1 MLYVLLP
8 RRQRYTNQCLFS
20 PRQVSPTR
28 WRQEREDRRKEIT
41 TYLSDLSSFLPLPP
55 PPLLLS
61 EQRKE
66 ALITLGRE
74 EEIDERVEEGG
85 GKEREA
91 LLVTDCTLAACFH
104 PLSLSFSRYCHL
116 SPAHARMQ
124 YGAARPMSTVG
135 PSLLSPPGFR
145 VTPNHRL
152 SARQDE
158 EGNGRERRSH
168 PPLPLHVCI
177 SH

>member
-41 TYLSDLSSFLPLPP
+41 TYLSDLSSFPP

-74 EEIDERVEEGG
+74 EEIDERAEEGV
-85 GKEREA
+85 GKTERLFLSRIA
-91 LLVTDCTLAACFH
+91 LWLLAFI
-104 PLSLSFSRYCHL
+104 LSLSLSLSLSRDIVTCPPRMHECNMGLRDRCPLSVPACFPPRFSCH
-116 SPAHARMQ
+116 S
-124 YGAARPMSTVG
+124 
-135 PSLLSPPGFR
+135 
-145 VTPNHRL
+145 
-152 SARQDE
+152 
-158 EGNGRERRSH
+158 
-168 PPLPLHVCI
+168 
-177 SH
+177 